1 MTEFPTSAPDNL
13 DQAKA
18 LVAFLRKRGNTMTAS
33 EWTRENIGLL
43 DEYFRKKGLACFHS
57 SSQDGSEFLWDFAA
71 YAKNHGILIV
81 AESEHSKS
89 NYALTYDFEKLFYA
103 RSTMKLFI
111 CRVGRSEEAEEQSE
125 ILNKFMHETCKVF
138 SPGEIFIL
146 YFVWWAEEGG
156 PNRDVAYF
164 LQVDGPL
171 NYVGIEGKK
180 FQRIEVGLL

>member
-1 MTEFPTSAPDNL
+1 MSAIDNL
-13 DQAKA
+13 DQARA
-18 LVAFLRKRGNTMTAS
+18 LVAELHNRRNTKTALD
-33 EWTRENIGLL
+33 WTRENINWL
-43 DEYFRKKGLACFHS
+43 DDYFRRKGLACFHS
-57 SSQDGSEFLWDFAA
+57 RSQDGSEFLWDFAA
-71 YAKNHGILIV
+71 YAKNHGVLIV

-103 RSTMKLFI
+103 RSPMKLFI
-111 CRVGRSEEAEEQSE
+111 CRVGSEVEAEKQSE
-125 ILNKFMHETCKVF
+125 ILNEFMHETCKVF

-171 NYVGIEGKK
+171 NYVGIESKK